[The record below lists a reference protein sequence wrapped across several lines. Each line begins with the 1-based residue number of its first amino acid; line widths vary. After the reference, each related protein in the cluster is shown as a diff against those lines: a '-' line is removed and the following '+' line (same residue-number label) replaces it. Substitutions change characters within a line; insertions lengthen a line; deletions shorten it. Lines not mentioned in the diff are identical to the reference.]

1 MEPEDERQRL
11 QRQQERVCRG
21 RNVDGM
27 EETEGRSHGEREAQ
41 WVRRVETECCMFRIP
56 LEPLSRVLPV

>member
-1 MEPEDERQRL
+1 MRDRKDTVTL

-41 WVRRVETECCMFRIP
+41 WVRRVETECCMFQIP